1 MSDDRRKQEIREAV
15 GAGACA
21 LSSLKAAREKL
32 ESARK
37 WGFVDLLGGAF
48 VTDVVK
54 HSRMKE
60 AAACIETAKRD
71 LQRFQKEVGDVDI
84 PTDMRLEISN
94 FLSFADFFFDGLVSD
109 YLVQSKI
116 ADAREQ
122 VDDAINNVET
132 LMVKLK
138 QAK

>member
-1 MSDDRRKQEIREAV
+1 MSDERMKQEIREAV
-15 GAGACA
+15 GAGARA
-21 LSSLKAAREKL
+21 LVSLKAAREKL

-37 WGFVDLLGGAF
+37 WGIVDLLGGAF

-60 AAACIETAKRD
+60 ASACIETAKID
-71 LQRFQKEVGDVDI
+71 LQRFQKEVGNVDI
-84 PTDMRLEISN
+84 PTDMRMEISN

-116 ADAREQ
+116 AEAREQ
-122 VDDAINNVET
+122 VDDAISYVET
-132 LMVKLK
+132 LIVKLK
-138 QAK
+138 QEV